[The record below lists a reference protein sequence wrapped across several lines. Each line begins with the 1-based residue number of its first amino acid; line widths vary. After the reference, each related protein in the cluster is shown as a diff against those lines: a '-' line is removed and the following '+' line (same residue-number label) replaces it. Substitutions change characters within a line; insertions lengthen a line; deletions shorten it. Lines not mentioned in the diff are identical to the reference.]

1 MTREER
7 AFELLHSTLGTE
19 VIAVRSRLTGEILWR
34 KSQLTSCGYDSSG
47 IDSKSQ
53 KETADTKQEISDDG
67 RVRFQ

>member
-1 MTREER
+1 MTAEQR
-7 AFELLHSTLGTE
+7 AIELLRHTLGAE

-53 KETADTKQEISDDG
+53 KETA
-67 RVRFQ
+67 R